1 VVYIKG
7 NLPKAV
13 ALIVVL
19 SSPVLIYILS
29 FYLWL
34 DVGVRYSIDINI
46 FLVSSLGTIIVW
58 CLFVLSIIKA
68 INQPNEN
75 AIRILAE
82 IRKIVI
88 GLSQTRKNDGK

>member
-1 VVYIKG
+1 MVYIKG